1 MSYDLQIE
9 QLQNENKIIERF
21 LEILKTSEIEKN
33 KHFHKL
39 FAKMQNIPLTLWGY
53 IYGDL
58 ETKAKGFNKLQRM
71 NSISS
76 KISRNSD
83 PFNTNLKELRNQ
95 IKEEFGE
102 DSEES

>member
-1 MSYDLQIE
+1 
-9 QLQNENKIIERF
+9 
-21 LEILKTSEIEKN
+21 
-33 KHFHKL
+33 
-39 FAKMQNIPLTLWGY
+39 
-53 IYGDL
+53 
-58 ETKAKGFNKLQRM
+58 M

-102 DSEES
+102 DSEESEESLKIEEYDEYMLRKNMDDIF